1 MHDKNRSEIQN
12 MMRIAIMAIITIIS
26 GRINAYHVV
35 AVKVV
40 MLAKILAAVA
50 GSIHA
55 EALVVV
61 DAIDLE
67 IAPRTD
73 HDVAIMTISL
83 PEIINHR
90 DATKIRARE
99 SIGPGL
105 DLDLDRDVVDRSG

>member
-1 MHDKNRSEIQN
+1 MI
-12 MMRIAIMAIITIIS
+12 IITIIS
-26 GRINAYHVV
+26 ARINAHHVV
-35 AVKVV
+35 AAKVV

-67 IAPRTD
+67 IAPRID

-83 PEIINHR
+83 PESINHR
-90 DATKIRARE
+90 DATKIIRARE
-99 SIGPGL
+99 SIGPGQGL
-105 DLDLDRDVVDRSG
+105 DPVVDRPKLLDAFI